1 MARSPA
7 GPPPPDLPASSSTS
21 HSLDWP
27 PPSALQSYIIGGL
40 FGALLFAAGALLC
53 LNGYRS
59 LGRLSRRYG
68 MTPIAL
74 LAVLR
79 RHTPYRHPNSLR
91 VVLVVA
97 VACSP
102 LALILAHN

>member
-7 GPPPPDLPASSSTS
+7 GPPPPDLPFSSSTS
-21 HSLDWP
+21 HPLDWP

-53 LNGYRS
+53 HNGYRS

-68 MTPIAL
+68 MTPIEL

-79 RHTPYRHPNSLR
+79 RHTPSTPELASPSRSCSL
-91 VVLVVA
+91 LT
-97 VACSP
+97 
-102 LALILAHN
+102 LAWPWS